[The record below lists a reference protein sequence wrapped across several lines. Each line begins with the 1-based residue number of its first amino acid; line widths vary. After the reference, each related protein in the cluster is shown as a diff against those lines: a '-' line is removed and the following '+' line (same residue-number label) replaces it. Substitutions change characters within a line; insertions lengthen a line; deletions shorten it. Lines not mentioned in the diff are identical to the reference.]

1 MVCSQTIYIV
11 YTHTCPHIHTYTN
24 YMLNFRT
31 YLWPR
36 YVTRV
41 RARKL
46 KFIALNKFY
55 ALTTRLNPLIKYSVC
70 SHSFSLSRVRDSQ
83 HSSSFTI
90 NNRHIELYVCIAG
103 HRYNSQA
110 VLVYCSIYV
119 CETNYYIFIL

>member
-1 MVCSQTIYIV
+1 MFGLLSNNLYGIR
-11 YTHTCPHIHTYTN
+11 THMPTHTYTN

-55 ALTTRLNPLIKYSVC
+55 ALKTRNHLTKSP
-70 SHSFSLSRVRDSQ
+70 H
-83 HSSSFTI
+83 
-90 NNRHIELYVCIAG
+90 
-103 HRYNSQA
+103 
-110 VLVYCSIYV
+110 
-119 CETNYYIFIL
+119 